1 MAGSDGRNGPRITG
15 REAVLVLDA
24 VAVQDTEPGTVV
36 VLNENEV
43 TRARSLM
50 VTVHQLGIPEALAA
64 AKPAG
69 SRPRRLTAAGMAPAD
84 PDTGHGLSP
93 LVRSRL
99 DRVVHEAP
107 HVLAGAAGGG
117 RPSLRRARRRRR
129 REVRPHAWADTS
141 APQSPVS

>member
-1 MAGSDGRNGPRITG
+1 MAGSDGWNGPRITG

-24 VAVQDTEPGTVV
+24 VAAQDTEPGTVV

-43 TRARSLM
+43 TRTRSLM
-50 VTVHQLGIPEALAA
+50 VTVHQLGTTEALAA
-64 AKPAG
+64 AEPAG

-107 HVLAGAAGGG
+107 HVLAGAAGG